1 MAHARLAEGNQ
12 GTLESPLRHRPRA
25 RRRRAAAADWRQGHA
40 AHAGRRGL
48 ARRRA
53 ARVRRAEI
61 LSGQPPCRR
70 RSQDIGRDDQ
80 GALGLR
86 AGSPAA
92 QGRTRPRPLRRP
104 LMARSSSPC
113 ADDHDRLR
121 LPSASSPRRRER
133 GKKESPPA
141 RLNRRCRP
149 YEKRSSPPWPAL
161 RLTDAHTA
169 AGKSADRSIES
180 AKVVL
185 DTPDLQPMQI
195 EVPFCSAE
203 TAARFNPP
211 AASWTLYGAVVRP
224 KSPGRIRLTG
234 PNPCDPV
241 QIEANMLSHPDD
253 MKAAV
258 ACVELC
264 REIGNSAPLRPY
276 TRREVSP
283 GNLKGAELEHFIRD
297 EAGTYHHQT

>member
-1 MAHARLAEGNQ
+1 MAHTRLAEGNE
-12 GTLESPLRHRPRA
+12 GTLESPLRRRPRA
-25 RRRRAAAADWRQGHA
+25 RRRRAAATDRRQGHA

-104 LMARSSSPC
+104 LMARSSSPR
-113 ADDHDRLR
+113 ADGHDRLR
-121 LPSASSPRRRER
+121 LPPASSPRRRER

-141 RLNRRCRP
+141 PLNRRCRP
-149 YEKRSSPPWPAL
+149 YEQRSSPPSPAL

-169 AGKSADRSIES
+169 AGKSVDPSIEN
-180 AKVVL
+180 AKVV
-185 DTPDLQPMQI
+185 I
-195 EVPFCSAE
+195 VC
-203 TAARFNPP
+203 
-211 AASWTLYGAVVRP
+211 
-224 KSPGRIRLTG
+224 
-234 PNPCDPV
+234 PNPNPSP
-241 QIEANMLSHPDD
+241 IEAA
-253 MKAAV
+253 KAA
-258 ACVELC
+258 
-264 REIGNSAPLRPY
+264 I
-276 TRREVSP
+276 
-283 GNLKGAELEHFIRD
+283 
-297 EAGTYHHQT
+297 